1 MSHDT
6 VTLEGVLADRSSW
19 SAERCT
25 IDAAVS
31 VVSTRSAMLI
41 LREAFYGT
49 RRFDD
54 FVERVG
60 VTEAVAAARLRELTE
75 AGLLRREPYREPGS
89 RTRHEYRLTEMGR
102 DLFPALLAL
111 AQWGDK
117 YLTGEAGP
125 PLEWRHSD
133 CGAAVTTTV
142 TCAAGHEV
150 PVGELSVRPRRRRST
165 TVRPRSRRAAR

>member
-1 MSHDT
+1 MSQDT
-6 VTLEGVLADRSSW
+6 VTLEGPLADRSTW

-25 IDAAVS
+25 IDAALS

-75 AGLLRREPYREPGS
+75 AGVLRREPYREPGS

-117 YLTGEAGP
+117 YLTGEPGP
-125 PLEWRHSD
+125 PLQWLHQD
-133 CGAAVTTTV
+133 CGAAVTTEV
-142 TCAAGHEV
+142 RCAAGHEV
-150 PVGELSVRPRRRRST
+150 PVGELRVRARRRSS
-165 TVRPRSRRAAR
+165 SR

>member
-1 MSHDT
+1 LLNASQYRYSRGVTRDT
-6 VTLEGVLADRSSW
+6 VILEGRLADRSGW
-19 SAERCT
+19 TAERCT
-25 IDAAVS
+25 IDAALA

-60 VTEAVAAARLRELTE
+60 VTEPVAAARLRELTA
-75 AGLLRREPYREPGS
+75 AGVLRREPYQEPGR

-117 YLTGEAGP
+117 YLTGEPGP
-125 PLEWRHSD
+125 PLQWRHAE
-133 CGAAVTTTV
+133 CGAEVFTKVA
-142 TCAAGHEV
+142 CADGHEV
-150 PVGELSVRPRRRRST
+150 PINELSVSLPSH
-165 TVRPRSRRAAR
+165 

>member
-1 MSHDT
+1 MASGAAR
-6 VTLEGVLADRSSW
+6 LEGLLSDRHAW
-19 SAERCT
+19 RAHDRCS
-25 IDAAVS
+25 IGRAME
-31 VVSTRSAMLI
+31 VVGTRSAML
-41 LREAFYGT
+41 LMREAFYGT

-75 AGLLRREPYREPGS
+75 AGVLRREPYREPGS

-117 YLTGEAGP
+117 YLTGEPGP
-125 PLEWRHSD
+125 PLQWLHQD
-133 CGAAVTTTV
+133 CGAAVTTEV
-142 TCAAGHEV
+142 RCAAGHEV
-150 PVGELSVRPRRRRST
+150 PVGELSVRPRRRR
-165 TVRPRSRRAAR
+165 PR

>member
-1 MSHDT
+1 MSQDT
-6 VTLEGVLADRSSW
+6 VTLEGALADRSRW

-25 IDAAVS
+25 IDAALS

-60 VTEAVAAARLRELTE
+60 VTEAVAAARLRELTD
-75 AGLLRREPYREPGS
+75 AGVLRRVPYQQPGQ
-89 RTRHEYRLTEMGR
+89 RTRHEYQLTQMGS

-111 AQWGDK
+111 ATWGDK
-117 YLTGEAGP
+117 YLTGAAGP
-125 PLEWRHSD
+125 PLQWLHHG
-133 CGAAVTTTV
+133 CGAAVSATV
-142 TCAAGHEV
+142 TCAAGHGV
-150 PVGELSVRPRRRRST
+150 PVGELMVRGRRRGPRRRSGPST
-165 TVRPRSRRAAR
+165 

>member
-1 MSHDT
+1 MSQDT
-6 VTLEGVLADRSSW
+6 VTLEGALADRGQW
-19 SAERCT
+19 RADRCT
-25 IDAAVS
+25 IDAALS

-75 AGLLRREPYREPGS
+75 AGVLRREPYREPGR

-125 PLEWRHSD
+125 PLDWRHRE
-133 CGAAVTTTV
+133 CGATVTTTV
-142 TCAAGHEV
+142 TCAAGHDV
-150 PVGELSVRPRRRRST
+150 PVGELSVRARRRS
-165 TVRPRSRRAAR
+165 PRSPRRAG

>member
-1 MSHDT
+1 MSQDT
-6 VTLEGVLADRSSW
+6 VTLEGPLADRSRW

-25 IDAAVS
+25 IDAALS

-60 VTEAVAAARLRELTE
+60 VTEAVAAARLRELTN
-75 AGLLRREPYREPGS
+75 AGVLRREPYQEPGQ

-125 PLEWRHSD
+125 PLEWRHTD
-133 CGAAVTTTV
+133 CGAAVTTEV
-142 TCAAGHEV
+142 RCAAGHEV
-150 PVGELSVRPRRRRST
+150 AINQLSASLPPRPAT
-165 TVRPRSRRAAR
+165 AT

>member
-1 MSHDT
+1 MPTMTEDT
-6 VTLEGVLADRSSW
+6 VTLEGPLADRSLW
-19 SAERCT
+19 TAERCT
-25 IDAAVS
+25 IDAALS
-31 VVSTRSAMLI
+31 VVSTRTAMLI

-60 VTEAVAAARLRELTE
+60 VTEAVAAARLRELTA
-75 AGLLRREPYREPGS
+75 AGVLRREPYQEPGR
-89 RTRHEYRLTEMGR
+89 RTRHEYRLTQMGH
-102 DLFPALLAL
+102 DLFPAILAL

-125 PLEWRHSD
+125 PLDWRHKD
-133 CGAAVTTTV
+133 CGAAVTTSV

-150 PVGELSVRPRRRRST
+150 PLREMSVNLPPRRK
-165 TVRPRSRRAAR
+165 SRRTPST

>member
-1 MSHDT
+1 MTQDT
-6 VTLEGVLADRSSW
+6 ATLEGPLADRSRW
-19 SAERCT
+19 TAERCT
-25 IDAAVS
+25 IDAALS

-60 VTEAVAAARLRELTE
+60 VTEAVAAARLRELTD
-75 AGLLRREPYREPGS
+75 AGVLRREPYREPGR
-89 RTRHEYRLTEMGR
+89 RTRHEYRLTEMGT

-111 AQWGDK
+111 ARWGDK

-125 PLEWRHSD
+125 PLHWLHKD

-142 TCAAGHEV
+142 RCAAGHDV
-150 PVGELSVRPRRRRST
+150 PLGEMSVNLPPRRKP
-165 TVRPRSRRAAR
+165 RPSAPA

>member
-1 MSHDT
+1 VTQDT
-6 VTLEGVLADRSSW
+6 VILEGPLADRSRW
-19 SAERCT
+19 RADRCT
-25 IDAAVS
+25 IDAALS

-60 VTEAVAAARLRELTE
+60 VTEAVAAARLRELTS
-75 AGLLRREPYREPGS
+75 AGVLRREPYQEPGA

-117 YLTGEAGP
+117 YLTGEPGP
-125 PLEWRHSD
+125 PLDWRHAD
-133 CGAAVTTTV
+133 CGERVHVSV
-142 TCAAGHEV
+142 TCAAGHDV
-150 PVGELSVRPRRRRST
+150 AIDELSVSLPSRPP
-165 TVRPRSRRAAR
+165 RPAPPN

>member
-1 MSHDT
+1 MVTVSQDT
-6 VTLEGVLADRSSW
+6 VILEGPLADRSRW
-19 SAERCT
+19 TADRCT
-25 IDAAVS
+25 IDASLS

-41 LREAFYGT
+41 LREAYYGT

-60 VTEAVAAARLRELTE
+60 VTEAVAAARLRELTA
-75 AGLLRREPYREPGS
+75 AGILRREPYQEPGR
-89 RTRHEYRLTEMGR
+89 RTRHEYRLTEMGL

-125 PLEWRHSD
+125 PLAWRHAD
-133 CGAAVTTTV
+133 CDEPVSVTV
-142 TCAAGHEV
+142 TCAAGHDV
-150 PVGELSVRPRRRRST
+150 PISELAVSPRRRR
-165 TVRPRSRRAAR
+165 R

>member
-1 MSHDT
+1 VTQDT
-6 VTLEGVLADRSSW
+6 VSLEGPLADRSRW
-19 SAERCT
+19 TAQRCT
-25 IDAAVS
+25 IDAALS
-31 VVSTRSAMLI
+31 VVSTRAAMLI

-60 VTEAVAAARLRELTE
+60 VTEAVAAARLRELTA
-75 AGLLRREPYREPGS
+75 AGLLRREPYQEPGQ
-89 RTRHEYRLTEMGR
+89 RTRHEYRLTGMGR

-125 PLEWRHSD
+125 PLDWRHKD
-133 CGAAVTTTV
+133 CGEPFTV
-142 TCAAGHEV
+142 SANCAAGHHV
-150 PVGELSVRPRRRRST
+150 PIHDLSVNLPRQR
-165 TVRPRSRRAAR
+165 